1 MGRPL
6 ADTFD
11 RALRRRLLTGS
22 VLAVLVVAAILAGG
36 PVYTIFLIAM
46 AAAMA
51 RELARLLETDR
62 RLRLLLTSGILAAA
76 LLGLPALHIFGWRTG
91 GTAVLALALAVAA
104 LGGAAGRRPLA
115 WLAGTLYLLV
125 PLASLLWLRREHPE
139 GALLVLWLFLVIV
152 ATDTGAYF
160 VGRTLGG
167 PRLAPHIS
175 PGKTWSGLAGGVVL
189 AGAVGGVAVWLH
201 GDGATGALVA
211 VPVAMLLAVVAQGGD
226 LVESWLKRR
235 SGVKDSGTLLPGH
248 GGVLDRFDGVLFAA
262 PCFAAL
268 VALARLSGGGT

>member
-11 RALRRRLLTGS
+11 LALRRRLVTGS
-22 VLAVLVVAAILAGG
+22 VLALLVVAAIVAGG
-36 PVYTIFLIAM
+36 PVFTIFLVVM

-51 RELARLLETDR
+51 RELARLLERDQ
-62 RLRLLLTSGILAAA
+62 RLRLLLTAAILGAA
-76 LLGLPALHIFGWRTG
+76 LIALPALHLFGWRSG
-91 GTAVLALALAVAA
+91 GPALLALALAVAA
-104 LGGAAGRRPLA
+104 VGAAAGRRPLA
-115 WLAGTLYLLV
+115 WFAATLYLLL
-125 PLASLLWLRREHPE
+125 PLAALLWLRHEAPE
-139 GALLVLWLFLVIV
+139 GMSLVLWLFLVIV
-152 ATDTGAYF
+152 STDTGAYL

-175 PGKTWSGLAGGVVL
+175 PGKTWSGLLGGMLL
-189 AGAVGGVAVWLH
+189 AGLVGGVAVWLH
-201 GDGATGALVA
+201 GDGTWSA
-211 VPVAMLLAVVAQGGD
+211 VLSSGTAMLLAVVAQGGD

-268 VALARLSGGGT
+268 IALHRLSGGG

>member
-22 VLAVLVVAAILAGG
+22 VLAALVVGAILAGG
-36 PVYTIFLIAM
+36 PVYIIFLIAL

-51 RELARLLETDR
+51 RELARLLDRDR
-62 RLRLLLTSGILAAA
+62 RLRLLLTAGILAAA
-76 LLGLPALHIFGWRTG
+76 LVGLPALALFGWRTG
-91 GTAVLALALAVAA
+91 AAAILTLALAVAA
-104 LGGAAGRRPLA
+104 LGGAAGRRPLV
-115 WLAGTLYLLV
+115 WFAGTLYLLL

-152 ATDTGAYF
+152 ATDSGAYF

-175 PGKTWSGLAGGVVL
+175 PGKTWSGLAGGVLL
-189 AGAVGGVAVWLH
+189 AGTTGGAAVWLH
-201 GDGATGALVA
+201 GEGAARALLA
-211 VPVAMLLAVVAQGGD
+211 AVVAQGGD

-262 PCFAAL
+262 PCFAAM
-268 VALARLSGGGT
+268 VALARLPGGS